1 MGKNNET
8 CEGNLELKEDEARIR
23 RTMFGKLFG
32 SRDKPTVLSEE
43 EFLKLYSGYYG
54 ESVDSIKQIIT
65 TSFSGEELLEF
76 LNYIIKEKKG

>member
-76 LNYIIKEKKG
+76 PS